1 MIRVTI
7 SPAGAEAREIVINP
21 DRFLPS
27 RQLIRQQLNSGKLGE
42 VGLIRVHRWEPA
54 RGQAPQNSELAE
66 PSVSSAQSPIP
77 PILNSAVPDPGPRLP
92 VSLLRD
98 LDVVLWLIGQSPDAV
113 YAVEQTDS
121 NSGNPRGHFLQVH
134 LGFPSGAMALLDFA
148 DRLPAGEG
156 YQSLSVIGSAGTAYA
171 DDHQNMQLIFRGG
184 RPQALLAEESGR
196 RHAALVQETV
206 EALQAGGDVSA
217 HVADWQ
223 SVLKVA
229 EAVRQSIESNKSI
242 GTRSGK
248 VDESLRDS
256 NSSHGVTRLLCSQF
270 RCAVLSAVKHDYVAR
285 GLATHPR
292 FKLVVVADDPQ
303 IPDWAHE
310 RNQQFADAHQIPYV
324 RDVER
329 ALREFDV
336 QVAIV
341 SPEAER
347 HVDLSI
353 RAAALGKHIVQDKP
367 LTTRRSEADR
377 LVEAIERS
385 GVKFL
390 MWNRNFIP
398 AVLHAREQIAAGVI
412 GQPYAVHLDFYFAK
426 DAGPPKGSRMPG
438 YPPLDWQAALIA
450 AHVDGSDGGIGH
462 DPMGELAIEG
472 IYPLGYLRFLAGG
485 EVRRVFARSA
495 SHFHQLNAD
504 NGVEDLASV
513 TLEMDSGL
521 IASLAI
527 GRIGAAS
534 HPSGGEIKLH
544 VLGSEGALVVSEAR
558 PEVGVYYRQ
567 QPAKEFRQR
576 RVAGD
581 NDFLLAENFAN
592 AIDMDGDTI
601 LDVRASRAIYATVEA
616 ALESCRTGKS
626 VEVK

>member
-1 MIRVTI
+1 MDFSLGNNRSSEDGSMIRVTI
-7 SPAGAEAREIVINP
+7 NHIGEETREIVINP

-27 RQLIRQQLNSGKLGE
+27 RQLIRQQLDSGKLGD
-42 VGLIRVHRWEPA
+42 VGLVRVHRWEPRDA
-54 RGQAPQNSELAE
+54 A
-66 PSVSSAQSPIP
+66 SVDEV
-77 PILNSAVPDPGPRLP
+77 LGLP
-92 VSLLRD
+92 ASLVHD
-98 LDVVLWLIGQSPDAV
+98 LDVVLWLVGRSPDSV
-113 YAVEQTDS
+113 YAVEQSDS
-121 NSGNPRGHFLQVH
+121 ELGQSRGRFLQVH
-134 LGFPSGAMALLDFA
+134 LGFPGGAMALLDFA
-148 DRLPAGEG
+148 DRLPPGEG
-156 YQSLSVIGSAGTAYA
+156 YQSLSVIGSAGAAYA
-171 DDHQNMQLIFRGG
+171 DDQQNMQLVFRGG
-184 RPQALLAEESGR
+184 RPQTLRADESGR
-196 RHAALVQETV
+196 RHSALVQETI
-206 EALQAGGDVSA
+206 EALQAGGDVAA

-223 SVLKVA
+223 NVVKVA
-229 EAVRQSIESNKSI
+229 EAVRQSFASNKPL
-242 GTRSGK
+242 GTDCDETRSRSRETS
-248 VDESLRDS
+248 VRTLT
-256 NSSHGVTRLLCSQF
+256 SSATTQF
-270 RCAVLSAVKHDYVAR
+270 RCAVLSTVKHDYVAR
-285 GLATHPR
+285 GVATHPR

-347 HVDLSI
+347 HVDLSV

-398 AVLHAREQIAAGVI
+398 AVVHAREQIAAGAI

-426 DAGPPKGSRMPG
+426 DAGLPKGSRLPG
-438 YPPLDWQAALIA
+438 YPPLDWQAVLIA
-450 AHVDGSDGGIGH
+450 AHVDGSDGGVGVE
-462 DPMGELAIEG
+462 PMGELAIEG
-472 IYPLGYLRFLAGG
+472 IYPLGYLRMLTGC

-513 TLEMDSGL
+513 TLELDNGA

-544 VLGSEGALVVSEAR
+544 VLGSEGALVVSESR
-558 PEVGVYYRQ
+558 PEVGVYYRG
-567 QPAKEFRQR
+567 QPVKEFRQR
-576 RVAGD
+576 RIAND
-581 NDFLLAENFAN
+581 NDFLLADNFAQ
-592 AIDMDGDTI
+592 AIDMGGETI
-601 LDVRASRAIYATVEA
+601 LDARASRAIYATVAA
-616 ALESCRTGKS
+616 ALESCRTGQS

>member
-1 MIRVTI
+1 MIRVTV
-7 SPAGAEAREIVINP
+7 SPASGEACEIGVNP
-21 DRFLPS
+21 DRCLAS
-27 RQLIRQQLNSGKLGE
+27 RQLIRQQLDAGKLGD
-42 VGLIRVHRWEPA
+42 VGLVRVHRWEPCDA
-54 RGQAPQNSELAE
+54 A
-66 PSVSSAQSPIP
+66 SADQV
-77 PILNSAVPDPGPRLP
+77 LGLP
-92 VSLLRD
+92 ASLVRD
-98 LDVVLWLIGQSPDAV
+98 LDVVLWFIGRSPDAV
-113 YAVEQTDS
+113 YAVEQTAS
-121 NSGNPRGHFLQVH
+121 ESGHSRGRFLQVH
-134 LGFPSGAMALLDFA
+134 LGFPGGAMALLDFA
-148 DRLPAGEG
+148 NRLPPGEG
-156 YQSLSVIGSAGTAYA
+156 YQSLSVIGSAGAAYA
-171 DDHQNMQLIFRGG
+171 DDHQNMQLVFRGG

-196 RHAALVQETV
+196 RHAALVQETI
-206 EALQAGGDVSA
+206 EGLQAGGDVSA
-217 HVADWQ
+217 HVAEWQ
-223 SVLKVA
+223 NVVKVA
-229 EAVRQSIESNKSI
+229 ESVRQSIESNKPVGRALLPVCVPETADGQECPSYV
-242 GTRSGK
+242 RSQ
-248 VDESLRDS
+248 
-256 NSSHGVTRLLCSQF
+256 SSGLPI

-285 GLATHPR
+285 GVATHPR

-398 AVLHAREQIAAGVI
+398 AVVHAREQIAAGAI

-426 DAGPPKGSRMPG
+426 DAGPPKGSRPPG
-438 YPPLDWQAALIA
+438 YPPVDWQSALIA
-450 AHVDGSDGGIGH
+450 AHVDGSDGGVGH

-472 IYPLGYLRFLAGG
+472 IYPLGYLRFLTGAN
-485 EVRRVFARSA
+485 VQRVFARSA

-513 TLEMDSGL
+513 TLEMDNGL

-558 PEVGVYYRQ
+558 PEVGVYYRG

-581 NDFLLAENFAN
+581 NDFLLAENFAD
-592 AIDMDGDTI
+592 AIDTNGETI
-601 LDVRASRAIYATVEA
+601 LDAAASRAIYATVEA
-616 ALESCRTGKS
+616 ALESCRTGQP
-626 VEVK
+626 VEVP